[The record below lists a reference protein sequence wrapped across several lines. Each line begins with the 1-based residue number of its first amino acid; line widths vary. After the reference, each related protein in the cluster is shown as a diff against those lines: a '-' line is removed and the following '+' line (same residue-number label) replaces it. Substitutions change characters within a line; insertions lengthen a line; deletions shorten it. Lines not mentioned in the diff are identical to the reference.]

1 MKFNYNTVFEKEI
14 LIEIA
19 REMQKAHFKPG
30 YDNMSAQGAETWIE
44 INYDNLL
51 AQLKDDKFKPQPLS
65 GFSVTK
71 SNGKFRQLVKPCA
84 IDMIVQKAFSRYLY
98 ELTEPLFSSHIHAYI
113 KNRGVTTAVKEFC
126 EFAAMHNYT
135 LKIDPSDFFGSMDH
149 SVLENALTSIN
160 LSKKLISLI
169 MKFVTAPVIENGKA
183 SRRKKGIPQGIPLS
197 PILANLYLLPLDH
210 FLEEQGCNFIRYADD
225 VAVFGD
231 DVEELQSLYLDI
243 TELFEN
249 KLALQMNN
257 AKCAVDIPERLTFLG
272 YSFEKNSNGFVS
284 FDQQIPRS
292 AVNYN
297 WSTSTPKKNNR
308 HITVLSNGILS
319 KKDFALRFS
328 SDNDKYDIPVYGCDN
343 INVYSD
349 VVFDS
354 NFLAQAAKNRV
365 IVSVFNDRG
374 KKLGSFIPENRLLSP
389 PVTIE
394 QLQAYGDKKQ
404 RLYLASRFVLGSIHN
419 LRLNIRYYR
428 KNYRNRLFTESLN
441 AIDALEK
448 LVKKCSDY
456 NELLML
462 EERVRNAYY
471 HCFDAF
477 IRAEG
482 FSFDKRTRRPPKNE
496 VNAMLSFGYTIL
508 YNLLAT
514 EIQKTALDVRVG
526 FLHATNKRRES
537 LNLDLAELF
546 KPLIVDRVVFSM
558 INRNMIDAE
567 KHFEHME
574 NGTVYLNSEGKH
586 IFLRTLFDK
595 LDARVTVG
603 KQSVSYHTIIDR
615 EIKKLVNYFRND
627 EKRYNPFKQVR

>member
-1 MKFNYNTVFEKEI
+1 MKLNYDSVFAKEK

-19 REMQKAHFKPG
+19 HEMQKAHFKPG
-30 YDNMSAQGAETWIE
+30 CDNMSAQGAERWVE

-51 AQLKDDKFKPQPLS
+51 AQLKEGKYKPQPLL

-71 SNGKFRQLVKPCA
+71 SNGKFRQLTKPCA
-84 IDMIVQKAFSRYLY
+84 LDMIIQKALYSYLN
-98 ELTEPLFSSHIHAYI
+98 ELTEPLFSVHIHAYLR
-113 KNRGVTTAVKEFC
+113 NRGVTTAVRDFC
-126 EFAAMHNYT
+126 ESAAIYRFA

-160 LSKKLISLI
+160 LSKKLIGLI
-169 MKFVTAPVIENGKA
+169 MRFVSTPIIENGEVL
-183 SRRKKGIPQGIPLS
+183 RRNSGIPQGIPLS
-197 PILANLYLLPLDH
+197 PVLANLYLLPLDR
-210 FLEEQGCNFIRYADD
+210 FLEENHFSYVRYADD
-225 VAVFGD
+225 AVVFGD
-231 DVEELQSLYLDI
+231 DYEELQALFDTVSS
-243 TELFEN
+243 LFE
-249 KLALQMNN
+249 KELALTMNRK
-257 AKCAVDIPERLTFLG
+257 KCAVDIPERLTYLG
-272 YSFEKNSNGFVS
+272 YGFEKNSNGYISV
-284 FDQQIPRS
+284 DKQIPRP
-292 AVNYN
+292 AVHYN
-297 WSTSTPKKNNR
+297 WSSSTPKKSSR
-308 HITVLSNGILS
+308 QITVLSDGILS
-319 KKDFALRFS
+319 KKDFALRFAS
-328 SDNDKYDIPVYGCDN
+328 ENGKYDIPVYGCDN

-354 NFLAQAAKNRV
+354 NFLAQAAKKRV

-404 RLYLASRFVLGSIHN
+404 RLYLASRFVLGSVHN

-428 KNYRNRLFTESLN
+428 KNYEDKLFTEALN

-448 LVKKCSDY
+448 QIKKCDDY
-456 NELLML
+456 NDLLML
-462 EERVRNAYY
+462 EARVRNAYY

-496 VNAMLSFGYTIL
+496 VNAMLSFGYTSL

-537 LNLDLAELF
+537 LNLDIAELF

-558 INRNMIDAE
+558 INRKMIDSE

-586 IFLRTLFDK
+586 IFLRTFSEK
-595 LDARVTVG
+595 LDARVTMG
-603 KQSVSYHTIIDR
+603 KKSVSYRTIIDW
-615 EIKKLVNYFRND
+615 EIKKLINYFRKG